1 MDSKEKVKRALN
13 HQSGPVPLD
22 VGLMPTTGIHVSVMN
37 DLRKHLKLEER
48 LPVIIEPYQ
57 MLGQVEDDLRDA
69 LGIDTKPLWNPW
81 TMFGFKNENFKI
93 WTTPWGQDVL
103 VGENFVTTETAEKV
117 YVYAGG
123 DNNHPP
129 AGVMPKSSF
138 FFDTVIRQPEL
149 DDDNLNP
156 ADNLE
161 EFGPV
166 SEEDLAYFSAMHE
179 ELKDS
184 KYFVGGN
191 LGSTAIGDIA
201 LVTAPMLK
209 EPKGIRDIQEWYIST
224 ITRQDYL
231 HEVFEKQVD
240 MALANLEKIYQRL
253 GNSIQAAYICGN
265 DFGTQNSPF
274 CSVDTFRELYA
285 PHYKRIN
292 NWIHQHTEWKT
303 FKHSCGSILPLIPEF
318 IDVGFD
324 IINPVQWTAANMSM
338 ETLKGEFG
346 KDIVFWGGGIDT
358 QKTLPYG
365 TPAEVRSEVLKVCD
379 VFSRDGGFVFN
390 TIHNIQAKTPVA
402 NLVAMFDAIKEFNG
416 Q

>member
-123 DNNHPP
+123 DKNHPP

-365 TPAEVRSEVLKVCD
+365 TPEEVRSEVLKVCD

>member
-123 DNNHPP
+123 DKNHPP

>member
-184 KYFVGGN
+184 KYFVAGN

-224 ITRQDYL
+224 VTRQDYL

>member
-1 MDSKEKVKRALN
+1 MDSKEKIKLALD

-22 VGLMPTTGIHVSVMN
+22 IGLMPTTGIHVSVMEE
-37 DLRKHLKLEER
+37 LRKHYKLEER
-48 LPVIIEPYQ
+48 LPVVIEPYQ
-57 MLGQVEDDLRDA
+57 MLGMVDDDLRDA
-69 LGIDTKPLWNPW
+69 LGIDTKPLWNQW
-81 TMFGFKNENFKI
+81 TMFGFKNENFRK
-93 WTTPWGQDVL
+93 WTTPWGQDAL
-103 VGENFVTTETAEKV
+103 VGKEFVTTESADKV
-117 YVYAGG
+117 FIYAGG
-123 DNNHPP
+123 DTNYPP
-129 AGVMPKSSF
+129 AGEMPKSSF
-138 FFDTVIRQPEL
+138 FFDTVIRQPPF

-156 ADNLE
+156 DDNLE
-161 EFGPV
+161 EFGEI
-166 SEEDLAYFSAMHE
+166 SEDDLQYFSAMNE

-201 LVTAPMLK
+201 MVTAPMLK

-224 ITRQDYL
+224 VMRQDYL

-240 MALANLEKIYQRL
+240 IALRNLEKIHQRI
-253 GNSIQAAYICGN
+253 GNTIQAAYICGN

-274 CSVDTFRELYA
+274 CSVETFRELYA

-292 NWIHQHTEWKT
+292 DWIHQHTEWKT

-324 IINPVQWTAANMSM
+324 IINPVQWTAANMGM
-338 ETLKGEFG
+338 ETLKNEFG

-365 TPAEVRSEVLKVCD
+365 TPEEVRAEVLKVCE

-390 TIHNIQAKTPVA
+390 PIHNIQAKTPTA
-402 NLVAMFDAIKEFNG
+402 NLVAMLAAIKEFNG